1 MLFNYNK
8 YNGGTGIGET
18 CLFQNVEMGSR
29 KEVTGP
35 KEVQN
40 LAQQIPLDLKS

>member
-1 MLFNYNK
+1 M
-8 YNGGTGIGET
+8 GEM
-18 CLFQNVEMGSR
+18 CLFQNGEMGSR

-40 LAQQIPLDLKS
+40 LAQEIPLDLKS